1 MNTTD
6 IHLFETGSG
15 GDFAIVNNDLLMGE
29 SLYQQIYLALFGGNI
44 EASTKPSYLA
54 SEERFDYWGNSLIW
68 KDAKAK
74 QFNSETERTL
84 GNVALNSSGRL
95 SILQAANNDLDYLK
109 GVVDFTVEVG
119 IESVSRISITVSFGE
134 KTNQQDK
141 VLQMV
146 WNNSKNEVIINKLI

>member
-68 KDAKAK
+68 NTVKTK
-74 QFNSETERTL
+74 QFNSETERTIQ
-84 GNVALNSSGRL
+84 NTALNSSGRL
-95 SILQAANNDLDYLK
+95 NILQATRNDLEYLK
-109 GVVDFTVEVG
+109 GVVNFSVDAA
-119 IESVSRISITVSFGE
+119 IESTNKIRITVSFGE

-146 WNNSKNEVIINKLI
+146 YDNAKNEVIIDRII

>member
-44 EASTKPSYLA
+44 QASTKPSYLA

-84 GNVALNSSGRL
+84 RNVALNSSGRL

-109 GVVDFTVEVG
+109 GVVDFVVEVG
-119 IESVSRISITVSFGE
+119 IESVSRISITVSFSE

-146 WNNSKNEVIINKLI
+146 WNNSKNEVIITKII